1 MFCFSQNYKI
11 GNAQLLGNCGQQ
23 NDYFATEQNQNSVF
37 VVVADGL
44 TDLPVGRFA
53 SVIAVEILKYNYH
66 HMEKYK
72 NLLDYFKQSFGD
84 IDYNIHKNITGNKVG
99 TAVICSIIRGKKLV
113 WANVGS
119 CGLYLCRKGKIIP
132 IHDEVKKRMEYGILE
147 CKKRDVLLFC
157 TEGIE
162 KGSSELE
169 FKEILSMKK
178 HPYDKAVLLTERIKK
193 RGYSYQKN
201 GTVVIIEI

>member
-11 GNAQLLGNCGQQ
+11 GNAQLLGNCEQQ
-23 NDYFATEQNQNSVF
+23 NDYFAAKQDKNNLLII
-37 VVVADGL
+37 VADGL
-44 TDLPVGRFA
+44 TDLPAGRFA
-53 SVIAVEILKYNYH
+53 SVIAVETLKYNYQH
-66 HMEKYK
+66 IEKYQ
-72 NLLDYFKQSFGD
+72 NALDYLKQSFGD
-84 IDYNIHKNITGNKVG
+84 IDYSIPKNITGNQTG
-99 TAVICSIIRGKKLV
+99 AAVICGIIQNKKLA

-119 CGLYLCRKGKIIP
+119 CSLYLCRKGKIIP
-132 IHDEVKKRMEYGILE
+132 IHDEVKKRMEYGTLE

-157 TEGIE
+157 TEGIK

-201 GTVVIIEI
+201 GTAVIVEI

>member
-11 GNAQLLGNCGQQ
+11 GNAQLLGNCEQQ
-23 NDYFATEQNQNSVF
+23 NDYFATEQNQNNLF

-44 TDLPVGRFA
+44 TDLPAGRYA
-53 SVIAVEILKYNYH
+53 SVIAVETLKYNYH
-66 HMEKYK
+66 HIEKYS
-72 NLLDYFKQSFGD
+72 NLLDCFKQSFGD
-84 IDYNIHKNITGNKVG
+84 IDYSIHKNITGNKTG
-99 TAVICSIIRGKKLV
+99 AAVICSVIKNKKLV
-113 WANVGS
+113 WASVGTCS
-119 CGLYLCRKGKIIP
+119 LYLYRKGKIIP
-132 IHDEVKKRMEYGILE
+132 VHNEVQKRIEYGTLQ

-157 TEGIE
+157 TEGID

-169 FKEILSMKK
+169 LKEILSMKK

-201 GTVVIIEI
+201 GTTVIIEI

>member
-1 MFCFSQNYKI
+1 MKNIEIYGTIS
-11 GNAQLLGNCGQQ
+11 GG
-23 NDYFATEQNQNSVF
+23 SVQ
-37 VVVADGL
+37 
-44 TDLPVGRFA
+44 DLDT
-53 SVIAVEILKYNYH
+53 ILY
-66 HMEKYK
+66 
-72 NLLDYFKQSFGD
+72 S
-84 IDYNIHKNITGNKVG
+84 IHKNITGNKAG
-99 TAVICSIIRGKKLV
+99 TAVICGMIKNKKLM

-132 IHDEVKKRMEYGILE
+132 IHDEVKKRMEYGTLE

-178 HPYDKAVLLTERIKK
+178 HPYDKAVLLTERIKN

-201 GTVVIIEI
+201 GTAVIVEI

>member
-11 GNAQLLGNCGQQ
+11 GNAQLLGNCRQQ

-44 TDLPVGRFA
+44 TDLPAGRFA
-53 SVIAVEILKYNYH
+53 SVIAVETLKYNYH

-84 IDYNIHKNITGNKVG
+84 IDYNIHKNITGNKIG

-132 IHDEVKKRMEYGILE
+132 IHDEVKKRMEYGTLE

-201 GTVVIIEI
+201 GTVVIVEI

>member
-1 MFCFSQNYKI
+1 MFCFSQIYKI
-11 GNAQLLGNCGQQ
+11 GNAQLLGNCEQQ
-23 NDYFATEQNQNSVF
+23 NDYFATEQSKNNLF

-44 TDLPVGRFA
+44 TDLPAGRFA
-53 SVIAVEILKYNYH
+53 SVIAVETLKYNYH
-66 HMEKYK
+66 NIEKYR
-72 NLLDYFKQSFGD
+72 NLWDYFKHSFGD
-84 IDYNIHKNITGNKVG
+84 IDYNIHKNVTGNKAG
-99 TAVICSIIRGKKLV
+99 AAVICGIIKNKKLM

-132 IHDEVKKRMEYGILE
+132 IHDEVKKRMEFGTLE

-178 HPYDKAVLLTERIKK
+178 HPYDKAVLLTERIKN

-201 GTVVIIEI
+201 GTAVIIEI

>member
-1 MFCFSQNYKI
+1 MSFFSQNYKI
-11 GNAQLLGNCGQQ
+11 GNAQLLGNCEQQ
-23 NDYFATEQNQNSVF
+23 NDYFATEQSQNNLF

-44 TDLPVGRFA
+44 TDLSTGRFA
-53 SVIAVEILKYNYH
+53 SVIAVETLKYNYH
-66 HMEKYK
+66 HIEKYRS
-72 NLLDYFKQSFGD
+72 LLDYFKQSFGD
-84 IDYNIHKNITGNKVG
+84 IDYSIHKNITGNKAG
-99 TAVICSIIRGKKLV
+99 TAVICSVIKDKKLV
-113 WANVGS
+113 WANVGG

-132 IHDEVKKRMEYGILE
+132 IHNEVKKRIEYGTLE

-178 HPYDKAVLLTERIKK
+178 HPYDKAVLLTERIKN
-193 RGYSYQKN
+193 RENAYQKN
-201 GTVVIIEI
+201 GTAVIVEI